1 MSSNKHGYSWRQA
14 GKEPRNS
21 LKSKNLT
28 CTCCLQGGWN
38 WAEGGLENGLWKPS
52 CQGGSL
58 QLESLREA
66 LPGKDDDLT
75 GKAQDWI
82 SKIERRCEVNDCK
95 DYRKH
100 SGDALKT
107 KQNITFLAEEW
118 QEYETRSLSWH
129 PCPGVGKRTG
139 IWVRTQLPSSSPHHW
154 TRNQIIIFCLFF
166 PIHPSSKSYMSLHIN
181 KTNKNGWEV
190 SVQTFCA
197 SPKPGNYIFQPV
209 ILIFFFLMP
218 SYMARL
224 SEQWSEN
231 QIRGQMPKPSRN
243 VMEKKQKQVKGF
255 LVTIFLM
262 FKHMDFVISV
272 LKMESVT
279 HWTQCLCLRNALN
292 FK

>member
-1 MSSNKHGYSWRQA
+1 MSGFLTSCCFPVWVATSTATAEGRQ
-14 GKEPRNS
+14 ERS
-21 LKSKNLT
+21 LGIPWNLKISPAR
-28 CTCCLQGGWN
+28 CLQGAWN

-209 ILIFFFLMP
+209 ILIFFFFNAKLHGL
-218 SYMARL
+218 AV
-224 SEQWSEN
+224 
-231 QIRGQMPKPSRN
+231 GA
-243 VMEKKQKQVKGF
+243 VKW
-255 LVTIFLM
+255 
-262 FKHMDFVISV
+262 KS
-272 LKMESVT
+272 
-279 HWTQCLCLRNALN
+279 N
-292 FK
+292 